1 MKNVPI
7 QNASQEIVPPSNNH
21 QSDGNQSDGNQ
32 DELPLWEDKP
42 ASWESECLLAPY
54 WKQVTEKLCPSLEQ
68 DTGLELTDKLK
79 ALTQVL
85 EIVRIEESVPEPKR
99 GKRGGQEID
108 RRPIARAFLA
118 KAFLNLSSTRAL
130 KEMLHQSPTLRKL
143 CAMDKVPSEPTLS
156 RAFARFAQQN
166 LGDLVHQAMIAKFV
180 SSQIVMHA
188 SHDATALEVRQKAV
202 KKVKVP
208 KVKKSVVVLREE
220 RFALRRSR
228 LAYSDR

>member
-1 MKNVPI
+1 MKNVPV
-7 QNASQEIVPPSNNH
+7 QNASQKIVPALNNY
-21 QSDGNQSDGNQ
+21 QSDPNQ
-32 DELPLWEDKP
+32 DELPFWQDKP

-54 WKQVTEKLCPSLEQ
+54 WKQVKEKLCPSLEQ

-79 ALTQVL
+79 ALAQVL
-85 EIVRIEESVPEPKR
+85 EIVRIEEHVPEPKR
-99 GKRGGQEID
+99 GKPGGQQID
-108 RRPIARAFLA
+108 RRPLARAFLA

-130 KEMLHQSPTLRKL
+130 KEMLNQSPTLRML
-143 CAMDKVPSEPTLS
+143 CGMSKVPSEPTLS
-156 RAFARFAQQN
+156 RAFAQFAHQN

-208 KVKKSVVVLREE
+208 KVKKRGVAPRRQ
-220 RFALRRSR
+220 RFALRRS
-228 LAYSDR
+228 